1 MTTLTMKQEKRL
13 EVIQRVF
20 RGELTVVE
28 TAMIVGVSER
38 LKARPARE
46 ETKSVSVPA
55 AKSGQYTVETGD
67 TLSYLALKLLWR
79 ST

>member
-1 MTTLTMKQEKRL
+1 MKQEKRL

-38 LKARPARE
+38 QCYSISADLE
-46 ETKSVSVPA
+46 SDLGLCSSFNMLLSCVLSWSVGVFSLRGVFDVDVCNP
-55 AKSGQYTVETGD
+55 
-67 TLSYLALKLLWR
+67 
-79 ST
+79 